1 MEINL
6 RRASVVQNALREALT
21 ERASRLTGNQNFELW
36 LFAGDS
42 NCVEQARQ
50 EQMTL
55 FTEVHKLE
63 DILFTLRLGVGQA
76 NAVNGVNSLL
86 TEQAVVKAQIARLQR
101 LLRNPPAVSA
111 SQLAEQVKHAQANN
125 EKNAYHSR
133 DEISVNLF
141 TEQDL
146 QGFRN
151 QLALLRRRVNEIS
164 DMLVAANVKST
175 ITISDIDW
183 QWMEQQGIV

>member
-21 ERASRLTGNQNFELW
+21 ERASRLTGNQNVELW
-36 LFAGDS
+36 RFAGDS

-86 TEQAVVKAQIARLQR
+86 TEQAVVQAQVARLQR

-111 SQLAEQVKHAQANN
+111 TQLAEQVKHAQANN

-133 DEISVNLF
+133 EEISVNLF

-146 QGFRN
+146 QTFRS
-151 QLALLRRRVNEIS
+151 QLAVQRRRVNEIS

-175 ITISDIDW
+175 VVITDADW
-183 QWMEQQGIV
+183 QWLEQLGIV

>member
-151 QLALLRRRVNEIS
+151 QLALLRRRVNEVS
-164 DMLVAANVKST
+164 DMLIAANVKST
-175 ITISDIDW
+175 ITISDVDW

>member
-6 RRASVVQNALREALT
+6 RRASVVQNAIREAIT
-21 ERASRLTGNQNFELW
+21 ERASRLTGNQNVELW
-36 LFAGDS
+36 RFAGDAMY
-42 NCVEQARQ
+42 VEQARA
-50 EQMTL
+50 EQL
-55 FTEVHKLE
+55 SLLAGINQLE
-63 DILFTLRLGVGQA
+63 TILFTLRLSVGQA
-76 NAVNGVNSLL
+76 NAVNGVNSVL
-86 TEQAVVKAQIARLQR
+86 TEQAVAQARVARLQR

-133 DEISVNLF
+133 DEIAVNLF

-146 QGFRN
+146 QEFRE
-151 QLALLRRRVNEIS
+151 QMVQSRRRLNELS

-175 ITISDIDW
+175 VVIAHSDW
-183 QWMEQQGIV
+183 QFLEQRGIV